1 MLFRSTEFVTSANAT
16 TDALSGPIGTIKSA
30 LSDVVTELNALVGQ
44 PVEVIL
50 ASVDGTVEVTVQEL
64 GQIVAG
70 LITVGSFC
78 ALCVGLVN
86 NAF

>member
-1 MLFRSTEFVTSANAT
+1 MRKLDDQIRVGASFNCAHH
-16 TDALSGPIGTIKSA
+16 PIGTIKSA

-78 ALCVGLVN
+78 ALRVGLAN